1 MNMNMN
7 MNTRRIMSILF
18 SLLIILPIF
27 LAIIVGIIHP
37 SLFILRLIFISMSID
52 FVLALVI
59 YLYVSRNR

>member
-27 LAIIVGIIHP
+27 LAIVVGIIP
-37 SLFILRLIFISMSID
+37 SLFMLRLIFISMSID
-52 FVLALVI
+52 FVLALGI
-59 YLYVSRNR
+59 YLYIRYK